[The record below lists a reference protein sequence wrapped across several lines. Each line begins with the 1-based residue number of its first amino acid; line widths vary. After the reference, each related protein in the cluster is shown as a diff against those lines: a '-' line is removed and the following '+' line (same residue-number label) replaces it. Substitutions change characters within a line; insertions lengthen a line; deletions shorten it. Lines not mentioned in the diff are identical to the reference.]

1 MQAKIQEAIKKLS
14 SDPQVQA
21 EFKAN
26 PRQTLVGLGL
36 DPDKIKFVKAG
47 TTEELSDADLASV
60 SGGINICVHR
70 GVSLTFES
78 KTG

>member
-1 MQAKIQEAIKKLS
+1 MQAKIQEAIRKLS

-21 EFKAN
+21 QFKAN
-26 PRQTLVGLGL
+26 PRQTLIGLGL

-47 TTEELSDADLASV
+47 TTEELSDDDLANV
-60 SGGINICVHR
+60 SGGVNICVHT
-70 GVSLTFES
+70 GLAFTFES

>member
-1 MQAKIQEAIKKLS
+1 MQAEIQEAIKKLS

-21 EFKAN
+21 MFKAN
-26 PRQTLVGLGL
+26 PRQTLVALGL

-47 TTEELSDADLASV
+47 TTEELSDEDLANA
-60 SGGINICVHR
+60 SGGIGICVHT
-70 GVSLTFES
+70 GVFLTFES